1 MKTGNHPLRFGIVL
15 GQRAPWS
22 ELVARAREVEARGFD
37 DFNVVDHF
45 YGLRDVMEPTHE
57 AYTALAALAP
67 HTERV
72 RLGVMVC
79 GNTYRNPA
87 FLLKQAITVDH
98 VSNGRVDFGVGAGW
112 LEREHEAYGWDFP
125 SARERVD
132 RFAEALEIWDLL
144 QSQERTTYDGRYYQI
159 LDAPFEPK
167 PLQHP
172 RLPVLIGASAPRM
185 LRLTAKHADIWNARG
200 TPTEAGAGNRDLDR
214 LCAEIGRDPATIS
227 RSVSVGLHILAS
239 VDAFIDLIAAYRG
252 EGFTDFRI
260 PWPRSDTEYATF
272 VRVSEDV
279 IPALRTG

>member
-1 MKTGNHPLRFGIVL
+1 MTTTAHPLRFGIVL
-15 GQRAPWS
+15 GQRAAWPD
-22 ELVARAREVEARGFD
+22 LVARTKEVEARGFD

-45 YGLRDVMEPTHE
+45 FGLRDVMEPTHE

-79 GNTYRNPA
+79 GNTYRNPV

-98 VSNGRVDFGVGAGW
+98 VSNGRVDFGIGTGW
-112 LEREHEAYGWDFP
+112 TEREHEAYGWDFP

-144 QSQERTTYDGRYYQI
+144 QANERTTYDGRYYQL

-167 PLQHP
+167 SLQHP

-200 TPTEAGAGNRDLDR
+200 TPAEAGAGNRDLDR
-214 LCAEIGRDPATIS
+214 LCAEIGRDPASIS
-227 RSVSVGLHILAS
+227 RSVSVGLHVLAS
-239 VDAFIDLIAAYRG
+239 VDAFTDNVAAYRA

-272 VRVSEDV
+272 VRVSEEV
-279 IPALRTG
+279 IPRLRTE